1 MLTGKPKVSPA
12 TAGGTVPVKLVP
24 AAFIRTGLLVLLTVV
39 LQLSGFS
46 QMRILGGYIDLIP
59 LLVGAIAIYAG
70 SVPGAIVGFCTGL
83 LIDLALGQNLGATS
97 LVLTTLGYG
106 VGRYRDLRD
115 PAHGL
120 MPIPVAAAATFGYLA
135 AVAAVSFMLE
145 IGASVSALV
154 LREAVITLLLNVAVA
169 LPFFALVQ
177 ARAAARAGGGPARPD
192 APPRRP
198 DRVRPARAA
207 RPRGPAL
214 AR

>member
-1 MLTGKPKVSPA
+1 VKLTPA
-12 TAGGTVPVKLVP
+12 TFV
-24 AAFIRTGLLVLLTVV
+24 RTGLLVLLTVV

-120 MPIPVAAAATFGYLA
+120 LPIPVAAAATFGYLA
-135 AVAAVSFMLE
+135 TVAAVSFMLE

-154 LREAVITLLLNVAVA
+154 LRDAIITLLLNVAVA
-169 LPFFALVQ
+169 LPFFALVR
-177 ARAAARAGGGPARPD
+177 RALRPVLAVD
-192 APPRRP
+192 P
-198 DRVRPARAA
+198 
-207 RPRGPAL
+207 L
-214 AR
+214 ARMRRRADPIESGPLGLRGLEVRR

>member
-1 MLTGKPKVSPA
+1 VR
-12 TAGGTVPVKLVP
+12 LVP
-24 AAFIRTGLLVLLTVV
+24 ATFIRTGLLVLLTVV

-70 SVPGAIVGFCTGL
+70 SVPGAIVGFSTGL

-120 MPIPVAAAATFGYLA
+120 LPIPVAAAATFGYLA
-135 AVAAVSFMLE
+135 TVAAVSFMLE

-154 LREAVITLLLNVAVA
+154 LRDAIITLLLNVAVA
-169 LPFFALVQ
+169 LPFFALV
-177 ARAAARAGGGPARPD
+177 RRVLRPVLAVD
-192 APPRRP
+192 P
-198 DRVRPARAA
+198 
-207 RPRGPAL
+207 L
-214 AR
+214 ARMRRRADPIESGPLGLRGLEVRR